1 MKVLVEG
8 QKAVSVGG
16 MYGKDYEVDYS
27 DNYKVGDVID
37 VVLIEYRGGSISKKE
52 INLEVNEVF
61 LYHLKLAYENALEKE
76 RLSKLPEKYVC
87 LYKLDLSS
95 RLTGR
100 YNDDISLE
108 EAVFD
113 YLCRNE
119 CELEGED
126 LEDFNER
133 IYKEIHFL
141 SPEEVKTAIEG
152 ELGIGFIDD
161 SYLKELEYEIKRIEG
176 LEEDELDDWDK
187 AYLRLDEERPN
198 EYYVKIIEEDPS
210 DFEEIN
216 MGGFSYSMI
225 NSFVCYIQ

>member
-1 MKVLVEG
+1 M
-8 QKAVSVGG
+8 
-16 MYGKDYEVDYS
+16 
-27 DNYKVGDVID
+27 
-37 VVLIEYRGGSISKKE
+37 
-52 INLEVNEVF
+52 
-61 LYHLKLAYENALEKE
+61 
-76 RLSKLPEKYVC
+76 PEKYVC